1 MSGRRRRLTVVDS
14 DDDDDDYKKVHDDD
28 DDTASSP
35 IVLVPK
41 LCDIGQELLVDI
53 MEQNDPKKLGK
64 AMKGLVLKIRRQYQE
79 DNESDTRTVLHRL
92 GGHVIATSKMK
103 NHLKDPIVQHF
114 GIGMLNGVS
123 MVSMLAADRD
133 IIKAG
138 GVEAIVNAMNHHK
151 GDEDLYV
158 EALCA
163 LRNVTRHACNS
174 DATVVTTTANRLVEE
189 YDVVSIVNAAM
200 KAYPLN
206 GGIQLNSCVL
216 LDNLASCKIVMS
228 NKKNK
233 KKLLQ
238 AVASVGTAL
247 QTYGDKL
254 LCVEEETAA
263 PTTTT
268 SSSSSSDRRNHS
280 PSRSGRSPPQDSSTK
295 KRKRSNDDDDD
306 EEEEEEED
314 IEDIENI
321 VKYGG
326 RFMKKMF
333 PSSH

>member
-1 MSGRRRRLTVVDS
+1 MSGRSSSHSRSTTVVDS
-14 DDDDDDYKKVHDDD
+14 DDDDV
-28 DDTASSP
+28 SP

-206 GGIQLNSCVL
+206 KGIQDNSCDL
-216 LDNLASCKIVMS
+216 LDNLASCKMVMS

-268 SSSSSSDRRNHS
+268 TSSSSCRRNHP
-280 PSRSGRSPPQDSSTK
+280 PSRSGRSSPHDASTK

-306 EEEEEEED
+306 DDEEEEED